1 MKRII
6 FSFLALTLFVAA
18 KAQTDTTMDKTA
30 NAVCDC
36 LGKAGLT
43 DKSSQDAI
51 QKAFM
56 NCMMESA
63 PDLMNKIMASG
74 KDYATAGQEI
84 GTQLVMTMMKN
95 NCTAFT
101 KIASAM
107 AANGGGFEM
116 TLPSATN
123 NNAYAEKAPSS
134 KTESADGVVTK
145 VEERDFTYI
154 TVKTSAGRELTFMY
168 YNYVPGSDDWIKD
181 PVTKLKNKNV
191 SLSYSE
197 SEVYQP
203 KFKQF
208 MNIKEIKTLTIK

>member
-1 MKRII
+1 MKKII
-6 FSFLALTLFVAA
+6 VSLFALILFVAV
-18 KAQTDTTMDKTA
+18 KAQTDTSMDKTA

-43 DKSSQDAI
+43 DKSSQDDI

-107 AANGGGFEM
+107 AANGGSFQM
-116 TLPSATN
+116 TLPGGDNDNT
-123 NNAYAEKAPSS
+123 ETAPST
-134 KTESADGVVTK
+134 KTESTDGVVTK

-154 TVKTSAGRELTFMY
+154 TVKTAAGRELTFMY

-181 PVTKLKNKNV
+181 PATKLKNKNI
-191 SLSYSE
+191 SLSYTE
-197 SEVYQP
+197 TEVYQP
-203 KFKQF
+203 KYKQF